1 MPGKIVIHAGFHK
14 TGTTTVQQVLKKNAK
29 LLWPHMAIGLRNRFG
44 DLLHASRGYS
54 TWRDPLTLAK
64 FSHRFD
70 AFIQGLDLGP
80 KRQLVIS
87 AEELSG
93 HLPGRGDLA
102 DYSAAPVLMGEIV
115 QILENRFQ
123 TPDITFYF
131 STRAADPW
139 LKSAYWEHVK
149 ASRMTLDFDAYFAR
163 YKASANLD
171 EAAAQIA
178 QQVAPYRVVTRSLES
193 CADLVL
199 GPADPLLDLL
209 DIPAPRRA
217 LLQPQP
223 QANQARSRDVL
234 SAFLALNRSDI
245 SDQEVG
251 QAKRAYLA
259 ELEQK

>member
-29 LLWPHMAIGLRNRFG
+29 LLWPHMAIGLRHRFA

-70 AFIQGLDLGP
+70 TFIQSLDLGP

-87 AEELSG
+87 AEELAG

-115 QILENRFQ
+115 TVLEHRFQ
-123 TPDITFYF
+123 SPDITFYF
-131 STRAADPW
+131 STRAAEPW

-149 ASRMTLDFDAYFAR
+149 AARMTLDFDDYSAR

-178 QQVAPYRVVTRSLES
+178 QQVAPYPVITRSLES
-193 CADLVL
+193 CADLPL
-199 GPADPLLDLL
+199 GPAQPLLDLI
-209 DIPAPRRA
+209 DIPAARRA
-217 LLQPQP
+217 LLEPQP
-223 QANQARSRDVL
+223 QANQARPPKVL
-234 SAFLALNRSDI
+234 STFLAFNRSDM
-245 SDQEVG
+245 SGPEVG

-259 ELEQK
+259 ELERK